1 MGHDERRKK
10 KWQGASFERKQRKQ
24 RRTNCEEY
32 RFVTILVGLKE
43 DILWEENHLRNILEA
58 KLLVYA
64 WEVKKLTT
72 RRIYK
77 NRQNVKDEHGW
88 YDMNKK
94 SKKIIKMKMR
104 IGKKWK
110 FGQKNFIDTK
120 TYNYS

>member
-1 MGHDERRKK
+1 MGHDGRRKK

-32 RFVTILVGLKE
+32 RFVTLLVRLKE
-43 DILWEENHLRNILEA
+43 DILWEDNYLRKILEA
-58 KLLVYA
+58 KLLMFA

-72 RRIYK
+72 PRIYK

-94 SKKIIKMKMR
+94 SKKMIKMKMR
-104 IGKKWK
+104 IGKKWI